1 MFSIRVC
8 TCTMYLEYQGKKM
21 LIFYF
26 LYFFDFRLL
35 NSTWDL
41 FLFFFLYF
49 LYFFSCFLS
58 CLSLLSLYLFLLYI
72 LFIAAIHYRYF
83 VIKVAAP
90 IPITKHSDATPNA
103 LLPLTPRFPFFSF
116 PAF

>member
-35 NSTWDL
+35 NSTVLL
-41 FLFFFLYF
+41 FLFFFFIFFIFF
-49 LYFFSCFLS
+49 LLFFVLPLS
-58 CLSLLSLYLFLLYI
+58 TISLSLSTI
-72 LFIAAIHYRYF
+72 HIFIAAIHYRYF

-90 IPITKHSDATPNA
+90 IPITKHNDATPNA